1 MGVGAIVGVCL
12 TCQDAKVIDVPNQG
26 VSTMSKKKD
35 WRSALIDRETTILQT
50 IQVIDKG
57 ALRIALVVD
66 AAHHLLGVVTD
77 GNIRRG
83 LLNQVSLQ
91 EPVSKIMNLQPTTA
105 QVTDSREHILSL
117 MTAKKIEQIPV
128 LDDQGILVGLEILQ
142 ELTQPTPQKN
152 WVVLMAGGL
161 GSRLGALTQ
170 DCPKPLLQVGP
181 KPILE
186 VILESFLEYGFKHFY
201 FSVNYKKQMIQ
212 SYFGDGS
219 AWGAEISYLEEA
231 ERMGTAG
238 SLSLLP
244 KWPEHPFF
252 VMNGDLLT
260 RINFQHILDFHAIH
274 QVQATLCVRRVEQ
287 TIPFGVVEM
296 AQHRLINIQ
305 EKPTHHYFVNAG
317 IYVLDP
323 VLLSLI
329 PPQQPLDMPDL
340 LRKVIEQGHAAAAF
354 PFLDYWMDI
363 GQVGDYDRARQE
375 YATRFQ

>member
-1 MGVGAIVGVCL
+1 MN
-12 TCQDAKVIDVPNQG
+12 KP
-26 VSTMSKKKD
+26 KD
-35 WRSALIDRETTILQT
+35 WRSVLIDREATILQT

-57 ALRIALVVD
+57 AMRIVLVVD
-66 AAHHLLGVVTD
+66 GERHLLGVVTD

-83 LLNQVSLQ
+83 LLSQVNLQ
-91 EPVSKIMNLQPTTA
+91 EPVSKIMNPQPITA
-105 QVTDSREHILSL
+105 KITDSREHILSL
-117 MTAKKIEQIPV
+117 MKARKIEHIPV
-128 LDDQGILVGLEILQ
+128 LDEQGILVGLEMLQ
-142 ELTQPTPQKN
+142 ELTQPTPKDN

-186 VILESFLEYGFKHFY
+186 VILESFLEYGFQHFY

-219 AWGAEISYLEEA
+219 AWDAEIRYLEEP

-244 KWPEHPFF
+244 ERPEHPFF

-260 RINFQHILDFHAIH
+260 RINFQHILDFHAKH
-274 QVQATLCVRRVEQ
+274 QAQATVCVRRVEQ

-296 AQHRLINIQ
+296 AQHRLLKIE
-305 EKPTHHYFVNAG
+305 EKPTHHYFVSAG
-317 IYVLDP
+317 IYALEP
-323 VLLSLI
+323 ALLSLI
-329 PPQQPLDMPDL
+329 PPRQPLDMPDL
-340 LRKVIEQGHAAAAF
+340 LRQAIDQGYPIAAF

-363 GQVGDYDRARQE
+363 GQIGDYDQARRE
-375 YATRFQ
+375 YANQFQ